1 MAREQFVVDFAGDQ
15 AAGLGG
21 RSLISMKTWAL
32 AEKRK
37 STQVVVVDLEQRVED
52 VVHLH
57 DL

>member
-1 MAREQFVVDFAGDQ
+1 
-15 AAGLGG
+15 
-21 RSLISMKTWAL
+21 MKTWAL